1 VKTRNGPLRIGLVAG
16 EASGDLLGAA
26 LIEALRERVPDA
38 TFVGLAGER
47 MRAAGCESLGSS
59 EEIAVMGFVEP
70 LRHLPRLLRLRSR
83 LRREFLQR
91 RVDVFIG
98 IDSPAFNLGLAG
110 ALHRAGIVT
119 IQYVSPQLWAWRP
132 GRVRKIAA
140 AVDAVLCLLPFEPAF
155 YANHSVYAQFVGHP
169 LADQVPL
176 DVDHGAAR
184 RTLGV
189 AENARVVALLP
200 GSRVAEVRRLGAD
213 FAAAAAL
220 LAAQTGRATGDPPLE
235 FLAPMA
241 SQQLAQI
248 FARQVREAGAV
259 VRLVDR
265 SADTVLAAAD
275 AALVASG
282 TATLQTLLYGCPMV
296 VAYRVAPLTALLAR
310 EMGLVKVKHVSQP
323 NLLAG
328 EELVPEFLQEAV
340 TPPALAAALK
350 VALEDTGRRALLQ
363 QRFRSIHLQLRQGG
377 AAKAAQC
384 ILDQVAARAHS

>member
-1 VKTRNGPLRIGLVAG
+1 
-16 EASGDLLGAA
+16 
-26 LIEALRERVPDA
+26 
-38 TFVGLAGER
+38 

-83 LRREFLQR
+83 LEREFRQQ
-91 RVDVFIG
+91 RVDVFVG
-98 IDSPAFNLGLAG
+98 IDSPSFNLGLAS
-110 ALHRAGIVT
+110 ALHRSGITT
-119 IQYVSPQLWAWRP
+119 IQYVSPQVWAWRP

-140 AVDAVLCLLPFEPAF
+140 SVDAVLCLLPFEPAF
-155 YANHSVYAQFVGHP
+155 YAQHAVRAEFVGHP

-176 DVDHGAAR
+176 QADRSGAR
-184 RTLGV
+184 RALGV
-189 AENARVVALLP
+189 PDDARLVALLP

-213 FAAAAAL
+213 FAAAAVL
-220 LAAQTGRATGDPPLE
+220 LAAKVSPRPV

-241 SQQLAQI
+241 TEKVGAI
-248 FARQVREAGAV
+248 FARQVQESGAD
-259 VRLVDR
+259 VRLIDR

-282 TATLQTLLYGCPMV
+282 TATLQTLLHGCPMV

-310 EMGLVKVKHVSQP
+310 ELGLVKVRFCSHP

-340 TPPALAAALK
+340 TPMALADALQA
-350 VALEDTGRRALLQ
+350 ALEDTGRRALLQ

-384 ILDQVAARAHS
+384 VLDQVAARRARA

>member
-1 VKTRNGPLRIGLVAG
+1 VKTSNGPLRIGLVAG

-26 LIEALRERVPDA
+26 LIAALRQRVPDA
-38 TFVGLAGER
+38 TFIGLAGER
-47 MRAAGCESLGSS
+47 MREAGCVPLGSS

-83 LRREFLQR
+83 LQREFRDQ
-91 RVDVFIG
+91 RVDAFIG

-110 ALHRAGIVT
+110 ALHRSGIVT

-140 AVDAVLCLLPFEPAF
+140 SVDAVLCLLPFEPAF
-155 YANHSVYAQFVGHP
+155 YAQHAVHAEFVGHP

-176 DVDHGAAR
+176 DVDHAAAR
-184 RTLGV
+184 RTLGI
-189 AENARVVALLP
+189 ADNARVVALLP
-200 GSRVAEVRRLGAD
+200 GSRLAEVRRLGVD

-220 LAAQTGRATGDPPLE
+220 LAAQSSAAQPME

-241 SQQLAQI
+241 SRELSRI
-248 FARQVREAGAV
+248 FAQQVRAAGAV
-259 VRLVDR
+259 VRLLDR

-296 VAYRVAPLTALLAR
+296 VAYRVAPLTAFVAR
-310 EMGLVKVKHVSQP
+310 ELGLVKVRHVSQP

-340 TPPALAAALK
+340 TAPALAAALK
-350 VALEDTGRRALLQ
+350 VALEDKERRALLQ

-377 AAKAAQC
+377 AARAAQC
-384 ILDQVAARAHS
+384 ILDQIAARARA

>member
-1 VKTRNGPLRIGLVAG
+1 
-16 EASGDLLGAA
+16 
-26 LIEALRERVPDA
+26 
-38 TFVGLAGER
+38 
-47 MRAAGCESLGSS
+47 
-59 EEIAVMGFVEP
+59 MGFVEP

-83 LRREFLQR
+83 LRREFLQQ

-220 LAAQTGRATGDPPLE
+220 LAAQTGRAAGDPPLE